1 MMKSRL
7 TKAVVTKLDECGR
20 VLEGYDVSDEY
31 KKLKERGIAVF
42 HVSINRLHF
51 SPVIE
56 SQLLERWNTSWLAN
70 ARSDQNRVE
79 RLNAGYEEKGRQ
91 KAILDHAFTLSQG
104 MTDENPLNISST
116 VKTLLQKTQAEI
128 KLNDRLLGL
137 MGGELENL
145 EELVKWVELKDL

>member
-1 MMKSRL
+1 VCS
-7 TKAVVTKLDECGR
+7 
-20 VLEGYDVSDEY
+20 SD
-31 KKLKERGIAVF
+31 L
-42 HVSINRLHF
+42 F

-79 RLNAGYEEKGRQ
+79 RLNAGYAERGRQ